1 MAHPVGHSAY
11 FRSSEDGAEVA
22 FAVADE
28 LQGHGLG
35 TILLAHLAQVADEHG
50 IATFEAEVLPQNHRM
65 IEVFRESGFP
75 VEVRSVPGSI
85 HVELPTSFGSEAV
98 KRFEDRDRSAAAAAV
113 GRFIAPRSVA
123 VIGASRERDTVGGQI
138 FHNLLDAGFEGTAYP
153 VNREAEVVQSVR
165 AYRSVGEIPG
175 PIDLAVIAVPAAAV
189 IDVVRECAGQG
200 VPAVVVISAGFA
212 EVGAEGA
219 ELQRELLEVCRQG
232 GVRLV
237 GPNCLGVVNTA
248 AGVRLNATFAPRMPE
263 PGNVGFISQSGA
275 LGLAFIELSGDRNL
289 GLSSFASV
297 GNRADITANDLL
309 EYWESDPGTDVAL
322 LYIESFSD
330 PRRFSRVAPRVGRV
344 KPIVV
349 VKSGRSAAGARATSS
364 HTGAMLAASDV
375 TVDALFQQAGVIRT
389 DSLAEMLDVASM
401 LANQPLPEGRRVAV
415 LTNAGGP
422 GIMCADAC
430 EASGLELPP
439 LPAQIQERLSGSCRP
454 RRRSGIR
461 ST

>member
-1 MAHPVGHSAY
+1 M
-11 FRSSEDGAEVA
+11 
-22 FAVADE
+22 
-28 LQGHGLG
+28 
-35 TILLAHLAQVADEHG
+35 
-50 IATFEAEVLPQNHRM
+50 
-65 IEVFRESGFP
+65 
-75 VEVRSVPGSI
+75 
-85 HVELPTSFGSEAV
+85 
-98 KRFEDRDRSAAAAAV
+98 
-113 GRFIAPRSVA
+113 
-123 VIGASRERDTVGGQI
+123 
-138 FHNLLDAGFEGTAYP
+138 
-153 VNREAEVVQSVR
+153 R

-189 IDVVRECAGQG
+189 IDVVGECAGLG

-248 AGVRLNATFAPRMPE
+248 AGVRLNATFAPSMPE

-415 LTNAGGP
+415 LTNAGRP
-422 GIMCADAC
+422 GNHVRGCLRGLRTRASASPDADPGAV
-430 EASGLELPP
+430 
-439 LPAQIQERLSGSCRP
+439 
-454 RRRSGIR
+454 
-461 ST
+461 

>member
-1 MAHPVGHSAY
+1 M
-11 FRSSEDGAEVA
+11 
-22 FAVADE
+22 
-28 LQGHGLG
+28 
-35 TILLAHLAQVADEHG
+35 
-50 IATFEAEVLPQNHRM
+50 
-65 IEVFRESGFP
+65 
-75 VEVRSVPGSI
+75 
-85 HVELPTSFGSEAV
+85 
-98 KRFEDRDRSAAAAAV
+98 
-113 GRFIAPRSVA
+113 
-123 VIGASRERDTVGGQI
+123 
-138 FHNLLDAGFEGTAYP
+138 
-153 VNREAEVVQSVR
+153 
-165 AYRSVGEIPG
+165 
-175 PIDLAVIAVPAAAV
+175 
-189 IDVVRECAGQG
+189 
-200 VPAVVVISAGFA
+200 
-212 EVGAEGA
+212 
-219 ELQRELLEVCRQG
+219 
-232 GVRLV
+232 
-237 GPNCLGVVNTA
+237 
-248 AGVRLNATFAPRMPE
+248 RLNATFAPRMPE

-330 PRRFSRVAPRVGRV
+330 PRRFSRVAPRVGRM

-439 LPAQIQERLSGSCRP
+439 LPTQIQERLSAVPAARGVARQSGRHDRDRDRGAVPGGDLGAGGLGRHRRAGRHLRAAALIKAEDVAEAVTEAVQELPRESRCRRSSCRP
-454 RRRSGIR
+454 RTAPR
-461 ST
+461 